1 MLITNKDDPNF
12 EFSLDYFQYLID
24 THAEFDEEDKKMFL
38 ECCELYD
45 EREYDEPRRWSRFV
59 TSICKLN
66 DRYYVVEWDQGLTEM
81 QEDYMLDGDI
91 YEVEP
96 YEETIIVKRWR
107 RVEK

>member
-1 MLITNKDDPNF
+1 
-12 EFSLDYFQYLID
+12 
-24 THAEFDEEDKKMFL
+24 
-38 ECCELYD
+38 
-45 EREYDEPRRWSRFV
+45 
-59 TSICKLN
+59 
-66 DRYYVVEWDQGLTEM
+66 M